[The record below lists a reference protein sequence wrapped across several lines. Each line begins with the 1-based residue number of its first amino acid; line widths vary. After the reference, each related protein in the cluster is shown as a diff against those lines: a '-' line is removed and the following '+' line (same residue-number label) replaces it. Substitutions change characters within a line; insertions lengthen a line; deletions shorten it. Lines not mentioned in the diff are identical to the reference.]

1 MALLQRVSGPLLV
14 FALLAACAPPAPSGG
29 DSGDDGDATTT
40 GAPPPDPG
48 STSSASATGDDPGAE
63 PLPDPFDLDRVNL
76 RLLPFA
82 IRFKRLQQLLGVG
95 PDDPA
100 FAVLLARR
108 YELGDYNYALG
119 VSPDLTWNATRMQVW
134 VAALRPIC
142 DSPAMHA
149 RFPAFP
155 DRLDELLT
163 AAYGVAPTAEQLA
176 GYEDLLGNAAFDD
189 PTRYQLVCMVAL
201 SALEFVAQ

>member
-1 MALLQRVSGPLLV
+1 MATLQRA
-14 FALLAACAPPAPSGG
+14 FALLTVLAACSPPSTPA
-29 DSGDDGDATTT
+29 GDAGDETGTT
-40 GAPPPDPG
+40 AAVPPDSDTAAG
-48 STSSASATGDDPGAE
+48 ASSTGDEPGAE
-63 PLPDPFDLDRVNL
+63 PLPDPFDLDRETV
-76 RLLPFA
+76 RLLPFS

-100 FAVLLARR
+100 FAALLARR

-119 VSPDLTWNATRMQVW
+119 VSPDLAWNATRMSAW
-134 VAALRPIC
+134 VAALRPVC

-149 RFPAFP
+149 RFPGFP
-155 DRLDELLT
+155 GHLDDLLT

-176 GYEDLLGNAAFDD
+176 GYEDLLGDAAFDD
-189 PTRYQLVCMVAL
+189 AARYQLVCLVAL